1 MLVENVY
8 VRVNSA
14 DSGMA
19 FASAKH
25 LSNVLGVH
33 RNLQQDGCSA
43 RYNKDKNVMF
53 LFELN
58 PKQKK
63 WAEVS

>member
-25 LSNVLGVH
+25 LPNVLGVR

-43 RYNKDKNVMF
+43 RYSKDKNMMF

-58 PKQKK
+58 TEQEK
-63 WAEVS
+63 WVEVS

>member
-25 LSNVLGVH
+25 LSNVRGV
-33 RNLQQDGCSA
+33 RSNLQKDGCSA
-43 RYNKDKNVMF
+43 RFDKNKNLMF

-58 PKQKK
+58 PKQEK